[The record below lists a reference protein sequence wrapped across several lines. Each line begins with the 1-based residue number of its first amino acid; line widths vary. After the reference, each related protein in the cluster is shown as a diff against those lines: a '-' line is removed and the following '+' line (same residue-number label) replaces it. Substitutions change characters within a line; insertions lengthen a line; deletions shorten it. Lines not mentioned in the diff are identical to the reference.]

1 MLAVAHP
8 DRAARWDDQSMA
20 RKRRI
25 ALFGAVALAVGGCGG
40 GGKDEFAGPRPAQ
53 HAERDA
59 PDVIRAWADTLR
71 RGDVRGAA
79 RFFALPSIVSN
90 GTPTVTLRTAADA
103 RAFNASL
110 PCGAR
115 LIRTT
120 SASRFTTAV
129 FRLTERPGRGS
140 CGTGTGLTARTTFV
154 ITNGK
159 IREWRRVADNPPAA
173 GPTV

>member
-1 MLAVAHP
+1 MLAVARP
-8 DRAARWDDQSMA
+8 ESAARWDDQGMA
-20 RKRRI
+20 RRRRI
-25 ALFGAVALAVGGCGG
+25 ALFAAVALGIGGCGG
-40 GGKDEFAGPRPAQ
+40 GDQDEFAGPRPAQ

-59 PDVIRAWADTLR
+59 PAVIRAWADTLR

-79 RFFALPSIVSN
+79 RFFAIPSIASN
-90 GTPTVTLRTAADA
+90 GTPAITLRTPADA
-103 RAFNASL
+103 RTFNASL

-140 CGTGTGLTARTTFV
+140 CGRGTGLTARTTFV
-154 ITNGK
+154 IKDGK
-159 IREWRRVADNPPAA
+159 IQEWRRVADNPPPA

>member
-1 MLAVAHP
+1 MLA
-8 DRAARWDDQSMA
+8 AAPPESAGRWDDQGMA
-20 RKRRI
+20 TKRRI
-25 ALFGAVALAVGGCGG
+25 ALFAAVGLAIAGCGG
-40 GGKDEFAGPRPAQ
+40 GDKDEFAGPRPAQ

-59 PDVIRAWADTLR
+59 PAVIRAWADTLR

-90 GTPTVTLRTAADA
+90 GTPTITLRTAADA

-129 FRLTERPGRGS
+129 FRLTERPGHGS
-140 CGTGTGLTARTTFV
+140 CGSGTGLTARTTFV
-154 ITNGK
+154 IKDGK
-159 IREWRRVADNPPAA
+159 IEEWRRVADNPPAA